1 MTAPTR
7 NAATVPM
14 TAPDARA
21 LVRSRRLFQILTFFF
36 WYSLYVYSPY
46 LATYGEGM
54 GIPDGFLGV
63 ILGSYGF
70 TQLVLRLPIGVG
82 SDRIRKRKPFVV
94 AGCLLGFASALGMGL
109 FASDWGYLV
118 FRALSGVGASCWV
131 VYTVLYASYFD
142 SRDAAKVMG
151 SISLFNNAGILA
163 AILTGMLLAQFAGE
177 RATFFVAAAGGLV
190 ALYFSLR
197 VTETVPGS
205 VRPIR
210 PRDILA
216 VLRDRNLLVVSIL
229 AAIGQI
235 MVFGTIYGFTPA
247 FAQEKL
253 GAAKWELGLLT
264 AVSTAAT
271 VGASYMVS
279 RYAQILKPRRTIML
293 SMIVVGVACL
303 LVPFC
308 PTIGWLYVVQIIA
321 GFGRSVTM
329 TMCMGQSILTVP
341 DEHRSTAMGTFQ
353 AVYAIGIVLG
363 PTIIGFI
370 GQAAGRER
378 GFLVVGLIGLAGSLL
393 GLLLPSPGSARSLRK
408 GA

>member
-1 MTAPTR
+1 MKETLEPTAAAESTGLDTR
-7 NAATVPM
+7 ER
-14 TAPDARA
+14 D
-21 LVRSRRLFQILTFFF
+21 RSRRLFQLLTFFF
-36 WYSLYVYSPY
+36 WFSLYVYSPY
-46 LATYGEGM
+46 LATYGKGM

-70 TQLVLRLPIGVG
+70 TQLVLRLPIGIG

-94 AGCLLGFASALGMGL
+94 IGCFLAFASALGMGL
-109 FASDWGYLV
+109 FASPWGYFT

-131 VYTVLYASYFD
+131 VYTILYASYYD

-151 SISLFNNAGILA
+151 SITFFNNAGILA
-163 AILTGMLLAQFAGE
+163 AILSGMLLAQFVGE
-177 RATFFVAAAGGLV
+177 AATFYLAAAGGLG
-190 ALYFSLR
+190 ALLLSLR
-197 VTETVPGS
+197 VTETRPKVL
-205 VRPIR
+205 RPIR
-210 PRDILA
+210 PRDILT
-216 VLRDRNLLVVSIL
+216 VLRNRNLLIVSIL

-271 VGASYMVS
+271 VAASYGVS
-279 RYAQILKPRRTIML
+279 RFAHTLKPRRTIML
-293 SMIVVGVACL
+293 SMMTVGVSCL

-308 PTIGWLYVVQIIA
+308 PSIGWLYVVQIMA

-329 TMCMGQSILTVP
+329 AMCMGQSILTVA
-341 DEHRSTAMGTFQ
+341 DEYRSTAMGTFQ

-378 GFLVVGLIGLAGSLL
+378 GFLVVGAIGLLGSLL
-393 GLLLPSPGSARSLRK
+393 GLLLPAPASARTLTR

>member
-1 MTAPTR
+1 MKNLSGSAAVSESARYTLPGVTR
-7 NAATVPM
+7 
-14 TAPDARA
+14 D
-21 LVRSRRLFQILTFFF
+21 RRLFQLLTFFF
-36 WYSLYVYSPY
+36 WFSLYVYSPF
-46 LATYGEGM
+46 LATYGAGM

-70 TQLVLRLPIGVG
+70 TQLVLRLPIGIG
-82 SDRIRKRKPFVV
+82 SDRIRKRRPFVV
-94 AGCLLGFASALGMGL
+94 AGCFLGFASALGMGL
-109 FASDWGYLV
+109 FASPWGYFT
-118 FRALSGVGASCWV
+118 FRALSGVAASCWV

-151 SISLFNNAGILA
+151 SITLFNNSGILA
-163 AILTGMLLAQFAGE
+163 AILAGMVLAQYLSE
-177 RATFFVAAAGGLV
+177 QATFFVAAGGGLV
-190 ALYFSLR
+190 ALLISLR
-197 VTETVPGS
+197 VVESRPTTVT
-205 VRPIR
+205 PIR
-210 PRDILA
+210 PRDILT
-216 VLRDRNLLVVSIL
+216 VLRDRNLLIVSLL

-264 AVSTAAT
+264 AGSTVAMIA
-271 VGASYMVS
+271 ASYLVS
-279 RYAQILKPRRTIML
+279 RFAHKLKLRRTLVL
-293 SMIVVGVACL
+293 SMILVAFSCM
-303 LVPFC
+303 LVPLC
-308 PTIGWLYVVQIIA
+308 PSIGWLFVVQVFA

-329 TMCMGQSILTVP
+329 ALCMGQSILTVP
-341 DEHRSTAMGTFQ
+341 DAYRSTAMGTFQ
-353 AVYAIGIVLG
+353 AVYAAGIVLG

-393 GLLLPSPGSARSLRK
+393 GFLLPAPRVSGIKTK